1 MSKTSVVTRTLYEM
15 PSGTSEEHTTLL
27 VKVIMEAIST
37 GSEVKNMIGCV
48 SSAQLYPCVDTFSG
62 PHQAFS

>member
-1 MSKTSVVTRTLYEM
+1 M

-37 GSEVKNMIGCV
+37 GSGVKNMIGCV
-48 SSAQLYPCVDTFSG
+48 SSAQLYPCVDISSVAIIKLSFES
-62 PHQAFS
+62 AAVLNRL